1 MHDMSSYALRLN
13 KIEYVNDVV
22 RDEFF
27 SASNANVLPKLFLY
41 FLEAGVR
48 SSGNIFKISNRT
60 LMNLM
65 HASEREIQYILQQL
79 EDLGFITIK
88 YEKERAS
95 KKGVEA
101 RNVGKRLGIF
111 INVNEM
117 LQYANISRYDDEYK
131 NASKRG
137 WLRRIINQIPVR
149 IIGFFNHAIA
159 MAKRMND
166 HMKLEAIRKRQENY
180 DRHIKAMQKRH
191 KSYKSPE
198 VDEDVPMLE
207 VYKAIEET
215 AVYGLRLRR
224 MLDPEAAVKFS
235 SRSNQN

>member
-1 MHDMSSYALRLN
+1 MSSYALRLN

-159 MAKRMND
+159 MAKKMND

-191 KSYKSPE
+191 KNYKSPE

-207 VYKAIEET
+207 VYRAIEET

-224 MLDPEAAVKFS
+224 MLDPEAAVKLS

>member
-1 MHDMSSYALRLN
+1 MSSYALRLN
-13 KIEYVNDVV
+13 KIEYVNNVD
-22 RDEFF
+22 REAFF
-27 SASNANVLPKLFLY
+27 SASNANLIAKLFLY
-41 FLEAGVR
+41 FLESGVR
-48 SSGNIFKISNRT
+48 SSGKIFKISNKT

-65 HASEREIQYILQQL
+65 HASEREVQYILQQL

-88 YEKERAS
+88 YEKERTS

-111 INVNEM
+111 INIDDM
-117 LQYANISRYDDEYK
+117 LTFANISRYDDEYK
-131 NASKRG
+131 NAQKRG

-159 MAKRMND
+159 LAKKMND

-191 KSYKSPE
+191 KSYMTPE
-198 VDEDVPMLE
+198 GDELSVSMLE
-207 VYKAIEET
+207 VYKTVENT

-224 MLDPEAAVKFS
+224 LLDPDQAVKLDTRMS
-235 SRSNQN
+235 QN

>member
-1 MHDMSSYALRLN
+1 MSSYALRLN

-65 HASEREIQYILQQL
+65 HASEREIQYILQQI

-159 MAKRMND
+159 MAKKMND

-224 MLDPEAAVKFS
+224 MLDPEAAVKLS

>member
-1 MHDMSSYALRLN
+1 MSLYALRLN

-88 YEKERAS
+88 YEKERSS

-159 MAKRMND
+159 MAKKMND

-207 VYKAIEET
+207 VYRAIEET
-215 AVYGLRLRR
+215 AVYGLHLRR
-224 MLDPEAAVKFS
+224 MLDPEAAVKLS
-235 SRSNQN
+235 SRSKQN

>member
-1 MHDMSSYALRLN
+1 MSSYALRLN

-159 MAKRMND
+159 IAKKMND

-198 VDEDVPMLE
+198 VDENVPMLE

-224 MLDPEAAVKFS
+224 MLDPEAAVKLS

>member
-1 MHDMSSYALRLN
+1 MSSYALRLS
-13 KIEYVNDVV
+13 KIEYVNNVA

-27 SASNANVLPKLFLY
+27 GASNANLISKLFLY
-41 FLEAGVR
+41 FLESGVR
-48 SSGNIFKISNRT
+48 SNGMIFKISNNT

-79 EDLGFITIK
+79 EDLGFINIK

-101 RNVGKRLGIF
+101 RNVGKRLGMF
-111 INVNEM
+111 INVDAM
-117 LQYANISRYDDEYK
+117 LQYANISRYDDEYRH
-131 NASKRG
+131 AAKRG

-159 MAKRMND
+159 IAKKMND

-191 KSYKSPE
+191 QSYKSPE
-198 VDEDVPMLE
+198 EDITASMVE
-207 VYKAIEET
+207 IYKAVENT
-215 AVYGLRLRR
+215 ADGLHLRR
-224 MLDPEAAVKFS
+224 LLNPELASQLA
-235 SRSNQN
+235 SRTSQN

>member
-1 MHDMSSYALRLN
+1 MSSYALRLN

-117 LQYANISRYDDEYK
+117 LQYTNISRYDDEYK

-159 MAKRMND
+159 MAKKMND
-166 HMKLEAIRKRQENY
+166 HIKLEAIRKRQENY

-198 VDEDVPMLE
+198 ADEDVPMLE

-224 MLDPEAAVKFS
+224 MLDPEAAVKLS

>member
-1 MHDMSSYALRLN
+1 MSSYALRLN

-65 HASEREIQYILQQL
+65 HASEREIQYILQQI

-131 NASKRG
+131 NATKRG

-159 MAKRMND
+159 MAKKMND

-224 MLDPEAAVKFS
+224 MLDPEAAVKLS